1 MRLLLAEDELALTSG
16 TYTITAA
23 GQGLSGKNSVRIADG
38 TCQITAGKDAVHA
51 ENTEDATKGFIYIA
65 GGTFAAQAD
74 GDGISASAY
83 IQIDAGDFSITTGE
97 GSASV
102 KTERMS
108 DPRQQEQTET
118 EDTDSTSQKGIKSGT
133 ALTINGG
140 TFVTDTVDDSM
151 HAGRTMTCPS

>member
-1 MRLLLAEDELALTSG
+1 MALPSSKKF
-16 TYTITAA
+16 A
-23 GQGLSGKNSVRIADG
+23 
-38 TCQITAGKDAVHA
+38 HA

-140 TFVTDTVDDSM
+140 TFVTDTVDDSI
-151 HAGRTMTCPS
+151 HAGRTMT

>member
-23 GQGLSGKNSVRIADG
+23 GQGLSGKNSVRIADS
-38 TCQITAGKDAVHA
+38 TYQITAGKDAVHA

-65 GGTFAAQAD
+65 D

-83 IQIDAGDFSITTGE
+83 VQIDAGDFSITTGE

-151 HAGRTMTCPS
+151 HAGRTMT